1 MSTDKFQNKYRIP
14 SNRAQW
20 WNYSNNAA
28 YFITICTANKIHFFG
43 EILEGKIQLSEI
55 GKIVETE
62 WLKTIDLRPDM
73 NLTLGEYVIM
83 PNHFH
88 CIIVIG
94 KNKYNTQKSTVIETQ
109 CIASNISSTCNIVP
123 AVETQCIA
131 SNITSTCNI
140 IPAVEM
146 QCIASL
152 RQQQPNKFGPQS
164 KNLASIIRGFKIGV
178 TTNARKINAVFTW
191 QTRFYDHIIRDAEEY
206 QRIADYIVNNPV
218 NWQNDK
224 FYNN

>member
-1 MSTDKFQNKYRIP
+1 MSNDKFQNKYRIA

-28 YFITICTANKIHFFG
+28 YFVTICTANKIHFLG
-43 EILEGKIQLSEI
+43 EISDGKMQLSEI
-55 GKIVETE
+55 GKIVENE

-88 CIIVIG
+88 CIIIIG
-94 KNKYNTQKSTVIETQ
+94 KNKYNTET
-109 CIASNISSTCNIVP
+109 T
-123 AVETQCIA
+123 
-131 SNITSTCNI
+131 
-140 IPAVEM
+140 
-146 QCIASL
+146 
-152 RQQQPNKFGPQS
+152 QQPNKFGPQS

-178 TTNARKINAVFTW
+178 TTNSRKIHNVFSW

-206 QRIADYIVNNPV
+206 QRIIDYISNNPA
-218 NWQNDK
+218 NWQKDK

>member
-1 MSTDKFQNKYRIP
+1 MSNDKFQNKYRIP

-20 WNYSNNAA
+20 WDYSNNAA
-28 YFITICTANKIHFFG
+28 YFITICTANKEHFFG
-43 EILEGKIQLSEI
+43 KISDGKMQLSEI

-94 KNKYNTQKSTVIETQ
+94 KNKYNTQ
-109 CIASNISSTCNIVP
+109 
-123 AVETQCIA
+123 
-131 SNITSTCNI
+131 I
-140 IPAVEM
+140 I
-146 QCIASL
+146 
-152 RQQQPNKFGPQS
+152 QQPNKFGPQS

-178 TTNARKINAVFTW
+178 TTNARKIHAVFTW
-191 QTRFYDHIIRDAEEY
+191 QTRFYDHIIRDFEEY
-206 QRIADYIVNNPV
+206 QRIVDYISNNPV